1 MIVSGVWSW
10 ISLTGSSPSNVC
22 VSFVFPCLLMINDV
36 YELRRS
42 YFVGFLDWLFV
53 YNLAGFTF
61 AVSVYKISVDV
72 TSILSILGSS

>member
-1 MIVSGVWSW
+1 MFQGFGPGYLLQVPLH
-10 ISLTGSSPSNVC
+10 LT
-22 VSFVFPCLLMINDV
+22 FAFLLVFPCLLMINDV

>member
-1 MIVSGVWSW
+1 MMFMNYGD
-10 ISLTGSSPSNVC
+10 LT
-22 VSFVFPCLLMINDV
+22 
-36 YELRRS
+36 
-42 YFVGFLDWLFV
+42 VGFLDWLFV